1 MRVIIVI
8 LLATAAMF
16 FSGCET
22 ETLND
27 DYTENSVSDPIY
39 SVTLEGGGS

>member
-8 LLATAAMF
+8 VLATTMMF

-22 ETLND
+22 EILND
-27 DYTENSVSDPIY
+27 DYTENSISDPIY